1 MSKQSS
7 SPGQSGIETRRT
19 DTVEMTTS
27 DQVAQYLIE
36 DQMADLTDAIREAVQ
51 NGVDSPG
58 SERVLVSV
66 TPERTVV
73 CDDGTGVDLGSDEGT
88 RDLSVLGAGTK
99 ARADDTTLGEWG
111 IGTGAIIAKG
121 AVRIWSGQHA
131 LCFDYQDQ
139 RATRPF
145 ADVAGREGVVVE
157 TEHAFDGV
165 CVSIDHYTGEVPDP
179 ESYRWRRIIERLRER
194 FAYLTFLTD
203 VAVVVNGEPV
213 DRGHPFAAVADSRVH
228 VTRETDDAYL
238 ALEHAPDHGLDV
250 YSNGLF
256 VTTDHDVGVGG
267 VIVSKGN
274 LTLNFARTAIQS
286 GCKRWGRIQET
297 IAAARRDLYD
307 QVNDDALDGQTRAK
321 MAELLVSD
329 ETLRERWRDR
339 DLFQLVTATPV
350 SLARIQAAPQIA
362 CQEGASHGADALVER
377 GAIVLDTTDPATKR
391 LASAA
396 RDSETD
402 LALPSRFDVATRA
415 EEAGVW
421 QGYRRLADTE
431 LSTRQARYLLFARAL
446 ADAIGIDRQIHWGEA
461 TADAWT
467 DGRTRIVLT
476 DSAVTNT
483 KRAVWTH
490 DLFLT
495 LCHEAAHDRSDKR
508 RTAHGR
514 RFESQFRELI
524 EDPEVRAAYAEL
536 VTAVHDR
543 GFQHVFDERGV
554 TLS

>member
-7 SPGQSGIETRRT
+7 SPDQSGTETRRT
-19 DTVEMTTS
+19 ETVEMTTA
-27 DQVAQYLIE
+27 DQIAQYLIE

-58 SERVLVSV
+58 STRVLVSV

-73 CDDGTGVDLGSDEGT
+73 CDDGTGVNLGSDEGT

-121 AVRIWSGQHA
+121 AVRIWSGGHA

-139 RATRPF
+139 RATGPV

-165 CVSIDHYTGEVPDP
+165 CVSIDHYAGEVPDP
-179 ESYRWRRIIERLRER
+179 ESYRWRRIVERLRER
-194 FAYLTFLTD
+194 FAYLTFQTD

-213 DRGHPFAAVADSRVH
+213 DRGHPFEVVADSRVH
-228 VTRETDDAYL
+228 VTRETEDAYL
-238 ALEHAPDHGLDV
+238 ALEQAPEDGLAV

-267 VIVSKGN
+267 VVVSKGN
-274 LTLNFARTAIQS
+274 LTLNFGRTAIQS
-286 GCKRWGRIQET
+286 GCDRWGRIQET

-307 QVNDDALDGQTRAK
+307 QVNDDALDSQTRAK

-339 DLFQLVTATPV
+339 DLFQLVTETPV

-362 CQEGASHGADALVER
+362 CQEGASHGGDALVER
-377 GAIVLDTTDPATKR
+377 GAIILDTTDPATKR
-391 LASAA
+391 LAAAA

-402 LALPSRFDVATRA
+402 VALPSRFDVAARA

-421 QGYRRLADTE
+421 QGYRRLADTD

-446 ADAIGIDRQIHWGEA
+446 AEAIGIDRTIYWGEA

-476 DSAVTNT
+476 DSAVTHT

-495 LCHEAAHDRSDKR
+495 VCHEAAHDRSDKR
-508 RTAHGR
+508 RPAHGR
-514 RFESQFRELI
+514 RFESRFRELV

-543 GFQHVFDERGV
+543 GFQPVFNERGV

>member
-1 MSKQSS
+1 MSEEA
-7 SPGQSGIETRRT
+7 SPPRVAGIEPSRT
-19 DTVEMTTS
+19 ETVSMTTT

-36 DQMADLTDAIREAVQ
+36 DQMADLTDAVREAVQ

-58 SERVLVSV
+58 SSRVLVSV

-73 CDDGTGVDLGSDEGT
+73 CDDGAGVDLGSEQGT

-99 ARADDTTLGEWG
+99 SRADDTTLGEWG

-121 AVRIWSGQHA
+121 AIQIWSGQHA

-139 RATRPF
+139 RDTEPF
-145 ADVAGREGVVVE
+145 ARAAGREGVVVE
-157 TEHAFDGV
+157 TAHAFDGV
-165 CVSIDHYTGEVPDP
+165 CVTIDHYAGEVPDP
-179 ESYRWRRIIERLRER
+179 ESYRWRRIYERLRER
-194 FAYLTFLTD
+194 FAYLTFRTG
-203 VAVVVNGEPV
+203 VAVVVNGESV
-213 DRGHPFAAVADSRVH
+213 DRGHPFDAVADSRVA
-228 VTRETDDAYL
+228 VTRETDNAYL
-238 ALEHAPDHGLDV
+238 ALEHATEQGLDV

-256 VTTDHDVGVGG
+256 VTTDYDAGVGG
-267 VIVSKGN
+267 VVVSKGN

-286 GCKRWGRIQET
+286 GCERWHRIQDA
-297 IAAARRDLYD
+297 IADARLELYD
-307 QVNDDALDGQTRAK
+307 QVRDDALDGQTRAK

-329 ETLRERWRDR
+329 DTLRDRWRDR
-339 DLFQLVTATPV
+339 DLFQLVTDTPV
-350 SLARIQAAPQIA
+350 SLARIHAAPQIA
-362 CQEGASHGADALVER
+362 VQEGVSHGADALVER
-377 GAIVLDTTDPATKR
+377 GAIILDTTDPATKR

-396 RDSETD
+396 EDSDSGMT
-402 LALPSRFDVATRA
+402 LPSRFDVATRA

-421 QGYRRLADTE
+421 QGYSRLADTE
-431 LSTRQARYLLFARAL
+431 LTTRQARYLLFARAL
-446 ADAIGIDRQIHWGEA
+446 ADAIGIDRTIFWGEA

-476 DSAVTNT
+476 DSAVTSP

-514 RFESQFRELI
+514 RFESQFRELV
-524 EDPEVRAAYAEL
+524 EDPDVRAAYTEL
-536 VTAVHDR
+536 VTATHEQ
-543 GFQHVFDERGV
+543 GFQQVFCERGV
-554 TLS
+554 ALS

>member
-1 MSKQSS
+1 MSKQSP
-7 SPGQSGIETRRT
+7 SPDQSGTETRRT
-19 DTVEMTTS
+19 ETVEMTTA

-51 NGVDSPG
+51 NGVDSPR
-58 SERVLVSV
+58 SSRVLVSV

-73 CDDGTGVDLGSDEGT
+73 CDDGAGVDLGSEAGT

-139 RATRPF
+139 RAIEPF
-145 ADVAGREGVVVE
+145 AAVAGREGVVIE
-157 TEHAFDGV
+157 TKHAFDGV
-165 CVSIDHYTGEVPDP
+165 CVTIDHYQSEVPDP
-179 ESYRWRRIIERLRER
+179 ESYRWRRIYERLRKR
-194 FAYLTFLTD
+194 FAYLTFRTD
-203 VAVVVNGEPV
+203 VDVIVNGEPV
-213 DRGHPFAAVADSRVH
+213 DRGHPFAAVADSRMC
-228 VTRETDDAYL
+228 VTRETDDASL
-238 ALEHAPDHGLDV
+238 AIEHAPEQGLDI
-250 YSNGLF
+250 YSNGLY

-267 VIVSKGN
+267 VVVSKGN
-274 LTLNFARTAIQS
+274 LTLNFGRTAIQS
-286 GCKRWGRIQET
+286 GCSRWDRIQET
-297 IAAARRDLYD
+297 IADARRELYD
-307 QVNDDALDGQTRAK
+307 QISDAALDDQTRAT

-339 DLFQLVTATPV
+339 DLFQLVTDTPV

-362 CQEGASHGADALVER
+362 FQEGASHGGDALVER
-377 GAIVLDTTDPATKR
+377 GAIVLDTTDSATKR

-396 RDSETD
+396 EDSDATVT
-402 LALPSRFDVATRA
+402 LPTTFDVATRA

-421 QGYRRLADTE
+421 QGYRRLADTD

-446 ADAIGIDRQIHWGEA
+446 AEAIGIDREIDWGEA

-467 DGRTRIVLT
+467 DGRTRIVVT
-476 DSAVTNT
+476 DSAVTSR
-483 KRAVWTH
+483 KRTVWTQ

-495 LCHEAAHDRSDKR
+495 LCHEAAHDRSDKS

-514 RFESQFRELI
+514 RFESRFRELV

-543 GFQHVFDERGV
+543 GFQPVFRERGV
-554 TLS
+554 SLG